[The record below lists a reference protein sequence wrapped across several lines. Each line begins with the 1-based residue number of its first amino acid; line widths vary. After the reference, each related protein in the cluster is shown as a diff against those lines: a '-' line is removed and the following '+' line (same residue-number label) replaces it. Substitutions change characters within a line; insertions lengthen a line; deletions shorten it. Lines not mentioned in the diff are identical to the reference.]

1 MQEGNPLLA
10 YVFWHCQQAEIAAT
24 GYENRQR
31 AFHAVLAA
39 VPSSGFLGSFSL
51 RLSHVPWAAGGGDA
65 YEDWYLVQDFRALG
79 LLNEAAVS
87 ETVERHRMTQ
97 RRLSRLVVPGACTV
111 CSTEPRCDS
120 HSTPIGSANQMACSI
135 VHSSRSSRL

>member
-39 VPSSGFLGSFSL
+39 VPSSGFLGSFSM
-51 RLSHVPWAAGGGDA
+51 RLSHVPRASRVRERLHRHPCAFQLRSWMTVGG
-65 YEDWYLVQDFRALG
+65 V
-79 LLNEAAVS
+79 
-87 ETVERHRMTQ
+87 
-97 RRLSRLVVPGACTV
+97 
-111 CSTEPRCDS
+111 
-120 HSTPIGSANQMACSI
+120 
-135 VHSSRSSRL
+135 SSRNCQCRLTCAGP